1 MHVLGRA
8 RGNDP
13 QNLISWGIRIIDDF
27 SMPMIANKFPSGSI
41 IEGRIA
47 QLLHRTAVGVFDHA
61 DIIDQHFAVGKQS
74 HIELAPLIVRP
85 TTTRCPLSIEVEP
98 VELSNPTPPVVT
110 ALKPSLNSI
119 EVAISSNLVAKFDE
133 VIVAGNGNITI
144 KNLTDS

>member
-13 QNLISWGIRIIDDF
+13 QNLISRGIRIIDDF
-27 SMPMIANKFPSGSI
+27 SMPMIANKFPSGRI

-47 QLLHRTAVGVFDHA
+47 QLLHRTPVGVFDHA

-85 TTTRCPLSIEVEP
+85 TTTRCPLSISVSLP
-98 VELSNPTPPVVT
+98 LRSAGLIARCPRHCIAVVCIQI
-110 ALKPSLNSI
+110 A
-119 EVAISSNLVAKFDE
+119 
-133 VIVAGNGNITI
+133 
-144 KNLTDS
+144 